1 MSKKY
6 SYEDYLEEHG
16 CLTYH
21 FSGVS
26 MLPLL
31 RQGKDFYTVI
41 KKENKRC
48 SKYDVVLYRRPPSHY
63 VLHRIVEVRDTD
75 YVMLGDNCINKEYGI
90 TDDDIIAVMT
100 SFTRGKKERFVNEVS
115 YHIYSRVW
123 YAIYP
128 IRKLHKRFVIKIKGL
143 IKNENKLI

>member
-1 MSKKY
+1 MNKKC

-16 CLTYH
+16 RLTYH

-26 MLPLL
+26 MHPLL
-31 RQGKDFYTVI
+31 RQGKDFYTVV
-41 KKENKRC
+41 KKGNKRC
-48 SKYDVVLYRRPPSHY
+48 SKYDVVLYRRLPSYY

-75 YVMLGDNCINKEYGI
+75 YVILGDNCINKEYGI

-100 SFTRGKKERFVNEVS
+100 SFIRSGKEHDVNEMS
-115 YHIYSRVW
+115 YRIYSRVW

-128 IRKLHKRFVIKIKGL
+128 IRKLYKCFAIKIMGL
-143 IKNENKLI
+143 IKNENKSN

>member
-1 MSKKY
+1 MSKKC

-16 CLTYH
+16 RLTYH

-48 SKYDVVLYRRPPSHY
+48 RKYDVVLYRRPPSLY
-63 VLHRIVEVRDTD
+63 VLHRIVKVRDTD
-75 YVMLGDNCINKEYGI
+75 YVILGDNCINKEYGI

-100 SFTRGKKERFVNEVS
+100 SFTRSGKEHSVNEMP
-115 YHIYSRVW
+115 YRIYSKVW

-128 IRKLHKRFVIKIKGL
+128 IRKLYKRIAIKIKGL
-143 IKNENKLI
+143 IKNENKSN